1 MAKIKTKR
9 RRHLISLTKEKMHLT
24 VTRENPID
32 RTDPNPVGI
41 TADELVATVEGI
53 SLRRIRYTHP
63 ATADA
68 DEFLTS
74 EFTRPP
80 GVIAFRYLR
89 RWDLEKVFDE
99 LKNKLGPSAP
109 GPTPPSRNKCRHT
122 SSASRTT

>member
-1 MAKIKTKR
+1 
-9 RRHLISLTKEKMHLT
+9 MHLT